1 MLSDVVLAVP
11 FVWLVAS
18 KRTIFPFSSYL
29 PRSSNDVDGVDAAAS
44 VTEPSTQSTET
55 VFARY
60 VNRRRVLFYF
70 GFGVF

>member
-11 FVWLVAS
+11 FVWLSVS
-18 KRTIFPFSSYL
+18 KRTILFSSYL

-44 VTEPSTQSTET
+44 VTEPSTHSTET

-60 VNRRRVLFYF
+60 MNRRRVLFYF